1 MNKLEG
7 IKVVRIK
14 MPREKRAAQFAPF
27 DALSGMREAL
37 AMVEYE
43 NERKAKG
50 DVSEETAE
58 KIANIVNEFEKDT
71 VVKVKYFDDGYDKE
85 YTGTI
90 KVDIFERKIKLI
102 ADKKTINLDDL
113 LNLDRIIKE

>member
-1 MNKLEG
+1 MNKLED

-27 DALSGMREAL
+27 DALAGMREAL

-43 NERKAKG
+43 HERQEKG
-50 DVSEETAE
+50 DISEETAA
-58 KIANIVNEFEKDT
+58 KISSIVAELEKDT

-102 ADKKTINLDDL
+102 AEKKTINLDDL
-113 LNLDRIIKE
+113 LYLDRVSN

>member
-1 MNKLEG
+1 MNKLED

-58 KIANIVNEFEKDT
+58 KIANIVNELEKDT
-71 VVKVKYFDDGYDKE
+71 VVKVKYYDDGYEKE

-90 KVDIFERKIKLI
+90 RVDIFERKIKLI
-102 ADKKTINLDDL
+102 AEKKTINLDDIHDMYL
-113 LNLDRIIKE
+113 SQ

>member
-1 MNKLEG
+1 M
-7 IKVVRIK
+7 RIK
-14 MPREKRAAQFAPF
+14 KPREKRAAQFAPF

-58 KIANIVNEFEKDT
+58 KIANIVNELEKDT
-71 VVKVKYFDDGYDKE
+71 VFDDGYDKE

-90 KVDIFERKIKLI
+90 RVDIFERKIKLI
-102 ADKKTINLDDL
+102 AEKKTINLDDL
-113 LNLDRIIKE
+113 LDINLMNIQ